1 MKNIHL
7 LPIDKPR
14 TYKGGKVS
22 TFTAVSSMIPT
33 ETIYNIYITS
43 DEKPKAGDWSLYHN
57 KIHKC
62 IEDIVGDEFKKI
74 ILTTDQDLI
83 ADGVQAIDDEF
94 LEWFV
99 KNPSCEEV
107 EVIYEPKNFLDTKQG
122 WEYKIIIPKEEP
134 KQRLEKYSERFDNDK
149 SAIGNPDTWGR
160 RVVEEPKQETLEE
173 ATERIYDDNL
183 FDYQKYRNGFIK
195 GAKWQQERSYSEEEV
210 KDMLFEALN
219 KKQEQCCITNTKD
232 SIVREVL
239 KQFKNK

>member
-1 MKNIHL
+1 MKQPCNAHAYEQEKKEQQKQFL
-7 LPIDKPR
+7 IDMMEEAEKLGL
-14 TYKGGKVS
+14 YDI
-22 TFTAVSSMIPT
+22 F
-33 ETIYNIYITS
+33 N
-43 DEKPKAGDWSLYHN
+43 DEKRQGVK
-57 KIHKC
+57 
-62 IEDIVGDEFKKI
+62 
-74 ILTTDQDLI
+74 DLI
-83 ADGVQAIDDEF
+83 
-94 LEWFV
+94 
-99 KNPSCEEV
+99 
-107 EVIYEPKNFLDTKQG
+107 DTH
-122 WEYKIIIPKEEP
+122 